1 MAQHVSETFWK
12 QSPAW
17 PLYLTLVSEMES
29 GQRIVRSQA
38 FPPSS
43 LWLLDVNRG
52 KRPGRSSLTKNRSLR
67 PYLVVSAPPT
77 GVLNIQS
84 ETPPPTYVDTDIIH
98 MMKWARQWR
107 INVCSQT
114 LLDLAIPGLPKIHDS
129 YTACWN
135 YYNYSKPGTICCP
148 YKLWL
153 ARNTYGFCKH
163 IFIDS
168 LDYSFYSW

>member
-1 MAQHVSETFWK
+1 MDATTRFRNFLKTIPCPTLIPYPCFRNGIRSKNCTLPGLPTVQFLMAWGMWK
-12 QSPAW
+12 W
-17 PLYLTLVSEMES
+17 RE
-29 GQRIVRSQA
+29 
-38 FPPSS
+38 
-43 LWLLDVNRG
+43 
-52 KRPGRSSLTKNRSLR
+52 RPGRSSLIKNTSLR

-107 INVCSQT
+107 INVCLQT

-129 YTACWN
+129 YTACGN
-135 YYNYSKPGTICCP
+135 YYNYSKPGISCHP

-153 ARNTYGFCKH
+153 AHNTYGFCRTYIH
-163 IFIDS
+163 
-168 LDYSFYSW
+168 W